1 MSEQCFSMEKV
12 IEVTNISKTFSGRK
26 VLDNVS
32 ISVQRGSICGLVGR
46 NGCGKTVLMKCICG
60 FIVPETGQ
68 IKLLGKKVSRKKMPT
83 DNIGIIIENPGFMED
98 ETAMKNLQYLAKLNN
113 RIGKKQVEEA
123 IIRVGLDP
131 KEKKKVKNYSL
142 GMKQRL
148 AIAQA
153 IMEEQDVIILDEP
166 MNGLDIEGVKQVRQL
181 LLELKNEGKTIL
193 LASHNSEDIRHLCD
207 KVYRMDAGKIIDK
220 YSSDGFDI

>member
-220 YSSDGFDI
+220 YSSDCFDV

>member
-1 MSEQCFSMEKV
+1 MSKQCFSMEQV

-68 IKLLGKKVSRKKMPT
+68 INLFGKKVSRKKMPT

-98 ETAMKNLQYLAKLNN
+98 ETAMKNLLYLAKLNN

-142 GMKQRL
+142 GMRQRL

-153 IMEEQDVIILDEP
+153 IMEEQDIIILDEP

-220 YSSDGFDI
+220 YSSDCFNI